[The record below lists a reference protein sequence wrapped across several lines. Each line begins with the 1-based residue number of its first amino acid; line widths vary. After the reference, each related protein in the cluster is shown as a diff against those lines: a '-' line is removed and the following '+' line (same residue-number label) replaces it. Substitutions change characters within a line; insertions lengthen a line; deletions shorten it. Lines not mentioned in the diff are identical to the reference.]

1 MLCRL
6 YYWLQSHADPV
17 DCDKQCLSTNWTKLP
32 TLRPASRLTDL
43 SDSSRLAWQVESID
57 WGR

>member
-6 YYWLQSHADPV
+6 YYWLQLHADPV
-17 DCDKQCLSTNWTKLP
+17 DCDCLSTNWTKLP
-32 TLRPASRLTDL
+32 IPRPASRLTDL
-43 SDSSRLAWQVESID
+43 SDSNRLVWHAESIA